1 MPDLDVARKV
11 AAATASLG
19 GGIVVAVAKRG
30 FDAVVGGRTAD
41 EAVAGLIH
49 APMTGVAEDRFDRL
63 LEDAFTPI
71 NRWGTPDDAGKAI
84 ATMAAGDLPSTAGA
98 AIQGDG
104 GMHIPYY

>member
-1 MPDLDVARKV
+1 
-11 AAATASLG
+11 
-19 GGIVVAVAKRG
+19 
-30 FDAVVGGRTAD
+30 
-41 EAVAGLIH
+41 
-49 APMTGVAEDRFDRL
+49 